1 MKIFGG
7 ICYIHPGSSGLLFE
21 YNCGKIFLSGE
32 IMESKIVRLKN
43 DIEFFYK
50 QNKNTP
56 RAALCM
62 NFALN
67 DYDSAPGVYAL
78 MARLLFQGTKTRS
91 AEQIA
96 EEFDSCGIDFVVEMK
111 MDYLRFRFMSLN
123 EDFEHAV
130 ELVTDL
136 VKNSTFDEFEK
147 EKAKLQ
153 GELIAELDSPRQK
166 VMDGFTRN
174 IFEGHS
180 YGTSST
186 TILENLQNIT
196 KNQVIEAYQNLYA
209 NAKKV
214 ITFVGD
220 IEAGKVEKI
229 LNENF
234 GDIPAGAETAFKNV
248 PKSIET
254 NKEIFLAKPD
264 ANQAHI
270 IKGWRTETFDSNDY
284 PALILLNIILG
295 ASGLSSRLFL
305 ELRDK
310 KGLAYVVRSS
320 YESFLLCGAFSI
332 YIATEPKNIEVSLKG
347 FDEELEKIK
356 TIEVSEEELEN
367 AKTNLLGKL
376 AFSFETNSQQ
386 ACSHAQYGI
395 LGLGFDFYEKTKE
408 RIKHVTSE
416 QIKNCA
422 LKYFN
427 DKSVLVILK
436 P

>member
-1 MKIFGG
+1 
-7 ICYIHPGSSGLLFE
+7 
-21 YNCGKIFLSGE
+21 
-32 IMESKIVRLKN
+32 MESKILRLKN

-50 QNKNTP
+50 QNRNTP
-56 RAALCM
+56 IAALCI
-62 NFALN
+62 NFALS

-78 MARLLFQGTKTRS
+78 MARLLYKGTKTKS

-96 EEFDSCGIDFVVEMK
+96 EEFDSCGIGCVVEMK
-111 MDYLRFRFMSLN
+111 MDYLRFKFMSLN

-147 EKAKLQ
+147 EVAKLQ
-153 GELIAELDSPRQK
+153 GELIAELDSSRQK

-174 IFEGHS
+174 IFEGHR
-180 YGTSST
+180 YGISST

-196 KNQVIEAYQNLYA
+196 KEQVVEAYRKLYE

-220 IEAGKVEKI
+220 IEEENVEKI
-229 LNENF
+229 LNENL
-234 GDIPAGAETAFKNV
+234 GDIPAGGEDGVKKS
-248 PKSIET
+248 PKSIEESR
-254 NKEIFLAKPD
+254 EIFITKPD

-270 IKGWRTETFDSNDY
+270 IKGWRTETFDSEDY

-310 KGLAYVVRSS
+310 KGLAYVVGSS
-320 YESFLLCGAFSI
+320 YEPFLLGGAFSI
-332 YIATEPKNIEVSLKG
+332 SIATEPKNINVSLEG

-356 TIEVSEEELEN
+356 TIEVSEEELAN
-367 AKTNLLGKL
+367 SKTNILGKL

-386 ACSHAQYGI
+386 ACNYAQYGI

-408 RIKHVTSE
+408 RIKTVTAQQLRS
-416 QIKNCA
+416 CA
-422 LKYFN
+422 EKYFN
-427 DKSVLVILK
+427 GKSVLVILK

>member
-1 MKIFGG
+1 
-7 ICYIHPGSSGLLFE
+7 
-21 YNCGKIFLSGE
+21 
-32 IMESKIVRLKN
+32 MERKIVRLKN
-43 DIEFFYK
+43 NIEFFYK
-50 QNKNTP
+50 QNPDTP

-62 NFALN
+62 NFALS
-67 DYDSAPGVYAL
+67 DYESAPGVYAL
-78 MARLLFQGTKTRS
+78 MARLLFQGTTTKS

-96 EEFDSCGIDFVVEMK
+96 EEFDSRGIDFVVEMK

-130 ELVTDL
+130 DLVTDL
-136 VKNSTFDEFEK
+136 VKNSTFDEFDK

-166 VMDGFTRN
+166 VMDGFTKN

-186 TILENLQNIT
+186 TILENLQNVT
-196 KNQVIEAYQNLYA
+196 KEQVVEAYQNLYN

-220 IEAGKVEKI
+220 IEDEKVEKV
-229 LNENF
+229 LNESF
-234 GDIPAGAETAFKNV
+234 GDLPEGGIFLNKKAPVALDD
-248 PKSIET
+248 
-254 NKEIFLAKPD
+254 NKEIFIQKPD

-270 IKGWRTETFDSNDY
+270 IKGWRTETFDSEDY

-320 YESFLLCGAFSI
+320 YEAFLLGAAFSI
-332 YIATEPKNIEVSLKG
+332 YIATEPKNIEISLRG

-356 TIEVSEEELEN
+356 TIEVSEEELAN
-367 AKTNLLGKL
+367 SKTNILGKL

-386 ACSHAQYGI
+386 ACSYAQYGI

-408 RIKHVTSE
+408 RIKTVTAQQLRS
-416 QIKNCA
+416 CA
-422 LKYFN
+422 EKYFN
-427 DKSVLVILK
+427 GKSVLVILK

>member
-1 MKIFGG
+1 
-7 ICYIHPGSSGLLFE
+7 
-21 YNCGKIFLSGE
+21 
-32 IMESKIVRLKN
+32 MESKILRLKN

-50 QNKNTP
+50 QNRNTP
-56 RAALCM
+56 IAALCI
-62 NFALN
+62 NFALS

-78 MARLLFQGTKTRS
+78 MARLLYQGTKTKS

-96 EEFDSCGIDFVVEMK
+96 EEFDSCGIGCVVEMK
-111 MDYLRFRFMSLN
+111 MDYLRFKFMSLN

-147 EKAKLQ
+147 EVAKLQ
-153 GELIAELDSPRQK
+153 GELIAELDSSRQK

-174 IFEGHS
+174 IFEGHR
-180 YGTSST
+180 YGISST

-196 KNQVIEAYQNLYA
+196 KEQVVEAYRKLYE

-220 IEAGKVEKI
+220 IEEENVEKI
-229 LNENF
+229 LNENL
-234 GDIPAGAETAFKNV
+234 GDIPAGGEDGVKKS
-248 PKSIET
+248 PKSIEESR
-254 NKEIFLAKPD
+254 EIFITKPD

-270 IKGWRTETFDSNDY
+270 IKGWRTETFDSEDY

-295 ASGLSSRLFL
+295 ASGLSTRLFL

-310 KGLAYVVRSS
+310 KGLAYVVGSS
-320 YESFLLCGAFSI
+320 YEPFLLGGAFSI
-332 YIATEPKNIEVSLKG
+332 SIATEPKNINVSLEG

-356 TIEVSEEELEN
+356 TIEVSEEELAN

-386 ACSHAQYGI
+386 SCNYAQYGI

-408 RIKHVTSE
+408 RIKTVTAE
-416 QIKNCA
+416 QIKKCA
-422 LKYFN
+422 QKYFN
-427 DKSVLVILK
+427 DKFVLSVLK

>member
-1 MKIFGG
+1 
-7 ICYIHPGSSGLLFE
+7 
-21 YNCGKIFLSGE
+21 
-32 IMESKIVRLKN
+32 MESKILRLKN

-50 QNKNTP
+50 QNRNTP
-56 RAALCM
+56 IAALCI
-62 NFALN
+62 NFALS

-78 MARLLFQGTKTRS
+78 MARLLYQGTKTKS

-96 EEFDSCGIDFVVEMK
+96 EEFDSCGIGCVVEMK
-111 MDYLRFRFMSLN
+111 MDYLRFKFMSLN

-147 EKAKLQ
+147 EVAKLQ
-153 GELIAELDSPRQK
+153 GELIAELDSSRQK

-174 IFEGHS
+174 IFEGHR
-180 YGTSST
+180 YGISST

-196 KNQVIEAYQNLYA
+196 KEQVVEAYRKLYE

-220 IEAGKVEKI
+220 IEEENVEKI
-229 LNENF
+229 LNENL
-234 GDIPAGAETAFKNV
+234 GDIPAGGEDGVKKS
-248 PKSIET
+248 PKSIEESR
-254 NKEIFLAKPD
+254 EIFITKPD

-270 IKGWRTETFDSNDY
+270 IKGWRTETFDSEDY

-310 KGLAYVVRSS
+310 KGLAYVVGSS
-320 YESFLLCGAFSI
+320 YEPFLLGGAFSI
-332 YIATEPKNIEVSLKG
+332 SIATEPKNINVSLEG

-356 TIEVSEEELEN
+356 TIEVSEEELAN

-386 ACSHAQYGI
+386 SCNYAQYGI

-408 RIKHVTSE
+408 RIKTVTAE
-416 QIKNCA
+416 QIKKCA
-422 LKYFN
+422 QKYFN
-427 DKSVLVILK
+427 DKFVLSVLK

>member
-1 MKIFGG
+1 
-7 ICYIHPGSSGLLFE
+7 
-21 YNCGKIFLSGE
+21 
-32 IMESKIVRLKN
+32 MERKIVRLKN
-43 DIEFFYK
+43 NIEFFYK
-50 QNKNTP
+50 QNRNTP
-56 RAALCM
+56 IAALCI
-62 NFALN
+62 NFALS

-78 MARLLFQGTKTRS
+78 MARLLYKGTKTKS

-96 EEFDSCGIDFVVEMK
+96 EEFDSCGIGCVVEMK
-111 MDYLRFRFMSLN
+111 MDYLRFKFMSLN

-147 EKAKLQ
+147 EVAKLQ
-153 GELIAELDSPRQK
+153 GELIAELDSSRQK

-174 IFEGHS
+174 IFEGHR
-180 YGTSST
+180 YGISST
-186 TILENLQNIT
+186 TILETLQNIT
-196 KNQVIEAYQNLYA
+196 KEQVVEAYQNLYT

-220 IEAGKVEKI
+220 IEAGNVEKI
-229 LNENF
+229 LNENL
-234 GDIPAGAETAFKNV
+234 GDIPAGGEDGVKKS
-248 PKSIET
+248 PKSIEESR
-254 NKEIFLAKPD
+254 EIFITKPD

-270 IKGWRTETFDSNDY
+270 IKGWRTETFDSEDY

-310 KGLAYVVRSS
+310 KGLAYVVGSS
-320 YESFLLCGAFSI
+320 YEPFLLGGAFSI
-332 YIATEPKNIEVSLKG
+332 SIATEPKNINVSLEG

-356 TIEVSEEELEN
+356 TIEVSEEELAN
-367 AKTNLLGKL
+367 SKTNILGKL

-386 ACSHAQYGI
+386 ACNYAQYGI

-408 RIKHVTSE
+408 RIKSVTAE
-416 QIKNCA
+416 QLKNCA
-422 LKYFN
+422 EKYFN
-427 DKSVLVILK
+427 CKSVLVILK

>member
-1 MKIFGG
+1 
-7 ICYIHPGSSGLLFE
+7 
-21 YNCGKIFLSGE
+21 
-32 IMESKIVRLKN
+32 MESKILRLKN

-50 QNKNTP
+50 QNRNTP
-56 RAALCM
+56 IAALCI
-62 NFALN
+62 NFALS

-78 MARLLFQGTKTRS
+78 MARLLYQGTKTKS

-96 EEFDSCGIDFVVEMK
+96 EEFDSCGIGCVVEMK
-111 MDYLRFRFMSLN
+111 MDYLRFKFMSLN

-147 EKAKLQ
+147 EVAKLQ
-153 GELIAELDSPRQK
+153 GELIAELDSSRQK

-174 IFEGHS
+174 IFEGHR
-180 YGTSST
+180 YGISST

-196 KNQVIEAYQNLYA
+196 KEQVVEAYRKLYE

-220 IEAGKVEKI
+220 IEEENVEKI
-229 LNENF
+229 LNENL
-234 GDIPAGAETAFKNV
+234 GDIPAGGEDGVKKS
-248 PKSIET
+248 PKSIEESR
-254 NKEIFLAKPD
+254 EIFITKPD

-270 IKGWRTETFDSNDY
+270 IKGWRTETFDSEDY

-310 KGLAYVVRSS
+310 KGLAYVVGSS
-320 YESFLLCGAFSI
+320 YEPFLLGGAFSI
-332 YIATEPKNIEVSLKG
+332 SIATEPKNINVSLEG
-347 FDEELEKIK
+347 FDEELENIK
-356 TIEVSEEELEN
+356 TIEVSEEELAN

-386 ACSHAQYGI
+386 SCNYAQYGI

-408 RIKHVTSE
+408 RIKTVTAE
-416 QIKNCA
+416 QIKKCA
-422 LKYFN
+422 QKYFN
-427 DKSVLVILK
+427 DKFVLSVLK

>member
-1 MKIFGG
+1 
-7 ICYIHPGSSGLLFE
+7 
-21 YNCGKIFLSGE
+21 
-32 IMESKIVRLKN
+32 MESKIVRLKN
-43 DIEFFYK
+43 NIEFFYK
-50 QNKNTP
+50 QNPDTP

-62 NFALN
+62 NFALS

-78 MARLLFQGTKTRS
+78 MARLLFQGTNNKS

-136 VKNSTFDEFEK
+136 VKNSTFEEFEK
-147 EKAKLQ
+147 EKAKLE

-186 TILENLQNIT
+186 TILENLPNIT
-196 KNQVIEAYQNLYA
+196 KEQVVEAYRKLYE

-220 IEAGKVEKI
+220 IEEENVEKI

-234 GDIPAGAETAFKNV
+234 GDIPAGAEIVDKKA
-248 PKSIET
+248 PAALEDS
-254 NKEIFLAKPD
+254 KEIFIPKPD

-270 IKGWRTETFDSNDY
+270 IKGWRAETFDSEDY
-284 PALILLNIILG
+284 PVLILLNIILG

-320 YESFLLCGAFSI
+320 YEAFLLGAAFSI
-332 YIATEPKNIEVSLKG
+332 YIATEPKNIEVSLEG

-356 TIEVSEEELEN
+356 TIEVSEEELAN
-367 AKTNLLGKL
+367 AKTNVLGKL

-386 ACSHAQYGI
+386 ACNYAQYGI

-408 RIKHVTSE
+408 RIKSVTA
-416 QIKNCA
+416 QQLKNCA
-422 LKYFN
+422 EKYFN
-427 DKSVLVILK
+427 SKSVLVILK

>member
-1 MKIFGG
+1 
-7 ICYIHPGSSGLLFE
+7 
-21 YNCGKIFLSGE
+21 
-32 IMESKIVRLKN
+32 MESKILRLKN

-50 QNKNTP
+50 QNRNTP
-56 RAALCM
+56 IAALCI
-62 NFALN
+62 NFALS

-78 MARLLFQGTKTRS
+78 MARLLYQGTKTKS

-96 EEFDSCGIDFVVEMK
+96 EEFDSCGIGCVVEMK
-111 MDYLRFRFMSLN
+111 MDYLRFKFMSLN

-147 EKAKLQ
+147 EVAKLQ
-153 GELIAELDSPRQK
+153 GELIAELDSSRQK

-174 IFEGHS
+174 IFEGHR
-180 YGTSST
+180 YGISST

-196 KNQVIEAYQNLYA
+196 KEQVVEAYRKLYE

-220 IEAGKVEKI
+220 IEEENVEKI
-229 LNENF
+229 LNENL
-234 GDIPAGAETAFKNV
+234 GDIPAGGEDGVKKS
-248 PKSIET
+248 PKSIEESR
-254 NKEIFLAKPD
+254 EIFITKPD

-270 IKGWRTETFDSNDY
+270 IKGWRTETFDCEDY

-310 KGLAYVVRSS
+310 KGLAYVVGSS
-320 YESFLLCGAFSI
+320 YEPFLLGGAFSI
-332 YIATEPKNIEVSLKG
+332 SIATEPKNINVSLEG

-356 TIEVSEEELEN
+356 TIEVSEEELAN

-386 ACSHAQYGI
+386 SCNYAQYGI

-408 RIKHVTSE
+408 RIKTVTAE
-416 QIKNCA
+416 QIKKCA
-422 LKYFN
+422 QKYFN
-427 DKSVLVILK
+427 DKFVLSVLK

>member
-1 MKIFGG
+1 
-7 ICYIHPGSSGLLFE
+7 
-21 YNCGKIFLSGE
+21 
-32 IMESKIVRLKN
+32 MESKILRLKN

-50 QNKNTP
+50 QNRNTP
-56 RAALCM
+56 IAALCI
-62 NFALN
+62 NFALS

-78 MARLLFQGTKTRS
+78 MARLLYKGTKTKS

-96 EEFDSCGIDFVVEMK
+96 EEFDSCGIGCVVEMK
-111 MDYLRFRFMSLN
+111 MDYLRFKFMSLN

-147 EKAKLQ
+147 EVAKLQ
-153 GELIAELDSPRQK
+153 GELIAELDSSRQK

-174 IFEGHS
+174 IFEGHR
-180 YGTSST
+180 YGISST

-196 KNQVIEAYQNLYA
+196 KEQVVEAYQNLYT

-220 IEAGKVEKI
+220 IEAGNVEKI
-229 LNENF
+229 LNENL
-234 GDIPAGAETAFKNV
+234 GDIPAGGEDGVKKS
-248 PKSIET
+248 PKSIEESR
-254 NKEIFLAKPD
+254 EIFITKPD

-270 IKGWRTETFDSNDY
+270 IKGWRTETFDSEDY

-310 KGLAYVVRSS
+310 KGLAYVVGSS
-320 YESFLLCGAFSI
+320 YEPFLLGGAFSI
-332 YIATEPKNIEVSLKG
+332 SIATEPKNINVSLEG

-356 TIEVSEEELEN
+356 TIEVSEEELAN
-367 AKTNLLGKL
+367 AKTNVLGKL

-386 ACSHAQYGI
+386 ACNYAQYGI

-408 RIKHVTSE
+408 RIKSVTAE
-416 QIKNCA
+416 QLKNCA
-422 LKYFN
+422 EKYFN
-427 DKSVLVILK
+427 SKSVLVILK